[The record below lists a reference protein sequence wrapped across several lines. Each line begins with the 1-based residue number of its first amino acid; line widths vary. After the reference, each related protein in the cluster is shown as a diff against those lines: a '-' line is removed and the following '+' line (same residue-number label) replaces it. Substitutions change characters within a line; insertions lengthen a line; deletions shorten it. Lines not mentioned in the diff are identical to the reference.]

1 MVVTGEL
8 SMGHARAI
16 VSAADPEAIAR
27 EVVQRGLSVR
37 EAEKMARFGKVGR
50 ERQGKLEYKG
60 ASADIDALERQLG
73 DMLGLAVKISHS
85 PSGGAVALHYSSLDQ
100 LDMICQRLSGE
111 KI

>member
-1 MVVTGEL
+1 
-8 SMGHARAI
+8 
-16 VSAADPEAIAR
+16 
-27 EVVQRGLSVR
+27 
-37 EAEKMARFGKVGR
+37 MARFGKPGR

-73 DMLGLAVKISHS
+73 DMLGLAVKITHR
-85 PSGGAVALHYSSLDQ
+85 PDGGAVALQYTTLDQ